1 MSFWAIVLFFVVA
14 QNLQV
19 ALYGW
24 AFNRTNEE
32 SATFDRIVDAFREPI
47 FLASLLLLS
56 VATAVCRLTL
66 FSRRRR
72 GSHTCCDFYRR
83 GAVVRNSRHRLQGGA
98 EFVQICR
105 CGAVRNRHLP
115 HRAIAIDE
123 VSSAL
128 HYSPF

>member
-66 FSRRRR
+66 FPDAGVARTHVVTS
-72 GSHTCCDFYRR
+72 T
-83 GAVVRNSRHRLQGGA
+83 AVVLSFAILAIVFREEQSLSRYAGA
-98 EFVQICR
+98 ALC
-105 CGAVRNRHLP
+105 
-115 HRAIAIDE
+115 AIGYLIAR
-123 VSSAL
+123 
-128 HYSPF
+128 